1 MPNILVTGANGQLGR
16 ELQDIQF
23 SYPSY
28 SFFFYSRNELDIT
41 NEQEV
46 RKVFER
52 VQPVYCINCA
62 AYTAVDKAE
71 SEPEMAQAL
80 NADAVK
86 LLATICNE
94 IGTRLIHIST
104 DYVFDGSSSSP
115 YKEDDSTNPINTYGR
130 TKLEGEKFC
139 QAYNPDSIIIR
150 TSWVYSQYGSNF
162 VNTMIRLLSIKEEI
176 SVVSDQK
183 GSPTY
188 AADLAEAILTIISG
202 LNWKRGIYHF
212 SNEGEITWFDFA
224 MAIKEFINSS
234 STIHPI
240 STSEYPTPA
249 ARPKY
254 SLLSKEKIFHE
265 FGISPK
271 PWKDSLH
278 TCLQKIYHDRK

>member
-28 SFFFYSRNELDIT
+28 SFFFYSRSDLDIT
-41 NEQEV
+41 NEQQV
-46 RKVFER
+46 RSAFEI

-71 SEPEMAQAL
+71 SEPELAQAI
-80 NADAVK
+80 NAEAVN

-139 QAYNPDSIIIR
+139 QANNPDSIIIR

-162 VNTMIRLLSIKEEI
+162 VNTMLRLLTSKEEI
-176 SVVSDQK
+176 KVVADQK

-188 AADLAEAILTIISG
+188 AADLAEVIMTIISS
-202 LNWKRGIYHF
+202 LQWKPGIYHF
-212 SNEGEITWFDFA
+212 SNEGETNWFDFA
-224 MAIKEFINSS
+224 MTIKKFINSS
-234 STIHPI
+234 CTVLPI
-240 STSEYPTPA
+240 TTSDYPTA
-249 ARPKY
+249 AVRPFY
-254 SLLSKEKIFHE
+254 SLLSKEKIRRE
-265 FGISPK
+265 YGIAIK
-271 PWKDSLH
+271 PWRDSLH
-278 TCLQKIYHDRK
+278 ACLQKIYHDRG

>member
-41 NEQEV
+41 NEQEL
-46 RKVFER
+46 RKAFER
-52 VQPVYCINCA
+52 VQPIYCINCA

-71 SEPEMAQAL
+71 SEPELAHAL
-80 NADAVK
+80 NAEAVK

-104 DYVFDGSSSSP
+104 DYVFDGTSSTP

-130 TKLEGEKFC
+130 TKLEGEKAC
-139 QAYNPDSIIIR
+139 QAANPDCIIIR

-176 SVVSDQK
+176 SVVADQK

-212 SNEGEITWFDFA
+212 SNGGEITWFDFA

-234 STIHPI
+234 CTIHPI

-254 SLLSKEKIFHE
+254 SLLSKEKIFRE
-265 FGISPK
+265 FGITPK

-278 TCLQKIYHDRK
+278 TCLQKIYQDKS